1 MVVSS
6 GITILDSSGE
16 PGLFP
21 YPPHYSSGIFTWQS
35 PYFITSTA
43 LLTFILVAGIGRFL
57 LTKDYLDQPRLA
69 PNGILLGSPETFRRA
84 TALSKLLIVLSF
96 LVIITLVGDT
106 VVIVARA
113 LIDGHWTS
121 SVLAYY
127 ILFSFLAWNVQLA
140 TAADET
146 RKFLTWSWVQYTFWF
161 ATALTETLIAWMWA
175 IGIFKPRDG
184 TVFTKYDYALLG
196 LFIIRY
202 ITVISIAAL
211 ALVHMFTHRSVT
223 DEARAPLLGSRT
235 ANYGATN
242 GTAPNGTNSA
252 PATEKPTSGLRDF
265 LAKMRK
271 LLPFMW
277 PKSSKKLQVYVGLCF
292 LILLLGRVVNL
303 FTPLQFGI
311 VVESLQNVIDGGER
325 PPVWKA
331 ILLYTG
337 LKVLQ
342 GGAGILQ
349 SVQSYL
355 WFPINQYTTREISL
369 EMFRHLHNLSLQFH
383 INRKTGEVL
392 RVMDRGTNS
401 IVQLLSQILL
411 SIFPT
416 LLDIGIAVI
425 FFAFTFTFSF
435 GLIVFV
441 TMAIYIYV
449 TIAITEWRTKFRRA
463 MIEADN
469 DVRSKAVDSLLNFE
483 TVKYYGAERFELERY
498 SDAVAKYQKADWKTL
513 TSLTLLNLTQSVVI
527 TLGLLAGNLLCAY
540 EVTRG
545 RMSLKEFITF
555 NTYIMQLYTPLNFFG
570 TYYRMIQQN
579 FVDMEKMLAL
589 LDQEQTVKDLPNAK
603 DLIVTDGHV
612 VFENVSFSYD
622 ERQVALRNIS
632 FSIPKG
638 ATVALVGPS
647 GGGKSTILRLLFR
660 FYDTQNGRILIDGQD
675 ISTVKQESL
684 RKNIGV
690 VPQDTVL
697 FNDTILYNIHYGD
710 INSSEDDVINA
721 AKVAQIHDRILTF
734 PDGYETK
741 VGERGLRLSGG
752 EKQRVAIARTILK
765 NPPIILLDEATSAL
779 DTTTERQIQRAFTEM
794 THDRTTLVIAHRLST
809 IVNADLIL
817 VIKDGQVV
825 ESGSHEE
832 LISQAIV
839 TGEEGVYYEMWQ
851 KQLKDENNETTAKN
865 SEANSTAGEPSD
877 AKQAANVEIVLHKPD
892 ENNAE
897 VVPGK
902 TVAQAAS
909 EATDEAA
916 PVVKED
922 PKSSEEH
929 ESPNTPDNAPESPNE
944 APDSNSDDGDAKE
957 SAGGAELNV
966 TDTTASPAGQASKAK
981 KKKKKKSKKN

>member
-1 MVVSS
+1 VGSS
-6 GITILDSSGE
+6 ISILDSSGE

-21 YPPHYSSGIFTWQS
+21 YPPHYSAGIFTWQS
-35 PYFITSTA
+35 PFFVSSTV

-57 LTKDYLDQPRLA
+57 LTKDYLDQPRMA
-69 PNGILLGSPETFRRA
+69 PNGILLGGPETFRRA
-84 TALSKLLIVLSF
+84 SALSKLIIVLS
-96 LVIITLVGDT
+96 LVVIATLVGDAI
-106 VVIVARA
+106 VLVARA
-113 LIDGHWTS
+113 LIEGHWTS
-121 SVLAYY
+121 TVLAYY
-127 ILFSFLAWNVQLA
+127 IIISFLAWNIQLA

-146 RKFLTWSWVQYTFWF
+146 RKFLTWSWVQYTFWL
-161 ATALTETLIAWMWA
+161 AAVMTETLIAWIWA

-184 TVFTKYDYALLG
+184 TVFTNYDYALLG
-196 LFIIRY
+196 IFIVRY
-202 ITVISIAAL
+202 ITVVSIAAL
-211 ALVHMFTHRSVT
+211 ALVHRFTHTRVT
-223 DEARAPLLGSRT
+223 DEVNRPLMGSST
-235 ANYGATN
+235 TNYGATN
-242 GTAPNGTNSA
+242 GTTPNGTTSA
-252 PATEKPTSGLRDF
+252 TPTEKPTSGIRDF
-265 LAKMRK
+265 FVKMKK

-277 PKSSKKLQVYVGLCF
+277 PKTSRKLQIFVGLCF
-292 LILLLGRVVNL
+292 LILIIGRIVNL
-303 FTPLQFGI
+303 LTPVQFGV
-311 VVESLQNVIDGGER
+311 VVEALQNVIDGGEKG
-325 PPVWKA
+325 PVWKA
-331 ILLYTG
+331 IFIYTA

-342 GGAGILQ
+342 GGAGLLQ
-349 SVQSYL
+349 SIQSYL

-369 EMFRHLHNLSLQFH
+369 EMFSHLHNLSLQFH

-416 LLDIGIAVI
+416 LLDIAIAVI
-425 FFAFTFTFSF
+425 FFAFNFTFSF
-435 GLIVFV
+435 GLIVFT
-441 TMAIYIYV
+441 TMAVYIYV

-469 DVRSKAVDSLLNFE
+469 DVRTKAVDSLLNFE
-483 TVKYYGAERFELERY
+483 TVKYYGAEGFELDRY
-498 SDAVAKYQKADWKTL
+498 RDAVANYQKADWKTL
-513 TSLTLLNLTQSVVI
+513 SSLTILNLTQSIVI

-603 DLIVTDGHV
+603 DLTVTDGHV
-612 VFENVSFSYD
+612 VFENVSFAYD
-622 ERQVALRNIS
+622 ERQIALRNIS

-660 FYDTQNGRILIDGQD
+660 FYDTQSGRILIDGQD
-675 ISTVKQESL
+675 IAAVKQKSL

-697 FNDTILYNIHYGD
+697 FNDTIMYNIHYGD
-710 INSSEDDVINA
+710 IQASEDDVIKA
-721 AKVAQIHDRILTF
+721 ASAAQIHDRILTF
-734 PDGYETK
+734 PDGYDTK

-779 DTTTERQIQRAFTEM
+779 DTTTERQIQKALAEM

-825 ESGSHEE
+825 ESGTHED
-832 LISQAIV
+832 LINHAMT
-839 TGEEGVYYEMWQ
+839 TGEQGVYYEMWQ
-851 KQLKDENNETTAKN
+851 KQLKDENETTANN
-865 SEANSTAGEPSD
+865 SEVNSTVGEASD
-877 AKQAANVEIVLHKPD
+877 AKPAKAEEEVVHKPNESD
-892 ENNAE
+892 AE
-897 VVPGK
+897 VIPGK
-902 TVAQAAS
+902 TYAQAAT
-909 EATDEAA
+909 AALEAA
-916 PVVKED
+916 APTPV
-922 PKSSEEH
+922 SESYAADEP
-929 ESPNTPDNAPESPNE
+929 ESPYTPDDSPESPNE
-944 APDSNSDDGDAKE
+944 APSTPEEADITTQAASDAEDINVEG
-957 SAGGAELNV
+957 SA
-966 TDTTASPAGQASKAK
+966 ASPAGQASKSK
-981 KKKKKKSKKN
+981 KKKKQKGKKN